1 MHGPWILG
9 SSSQQDGVPSQAMA
23 REPLHALFNSGEKTM
38 VYGIYIY
45 TLIYNELVHGGYFMV
60 YRPTYNWG
68 GPSCRYNE
76 LGPHPVGEWIHITLT
91 EKYMVPSQ

>member
-23 REPLHALFNSGEKTM
+23 RELLHALFNSGEKTM

-45 TLIYNELVHGGYFMV
+45 IN
-60 YRPTYNWG
+60 
-68 GPSCRYNE
+68 
-76 LGPHPVGEWIHITLT
+76 I
-91 EKYMVPSQ
+91 